1 MQQVKISVSEVAPEW
16 LQKGLDNTQI
26 KAELINK
33 GIDERDIPEMLKEI
47 SKMRHSRNVTSA
59 LYFILAGA
67 FLCLI
72 SCIITLMS
80 AQTNAVV
87 LYGLT
92 SLGIVII
99 FVGLYK
105 IFG

>member
-1 MQQVKISVSEVAPEW
+1 MEQVKLPVSQVATSW
-16 LQKGLDNTQI
+16 LEKGLSNQQI
-26 KAELINK
+26 KAELLNN

-47 SKMRHSRNVTSA
+47 SKMRHARNVAAA

-80 AQTNAVV
+80 AQTNAFV